1 MSFQQKYNKYKNK
14 YLNLKNQIGSSS
26 NVKKSSSSAIS
37 SNPFYFSVYTF
48 TREPLDEIRKNKM
61 IELLKSIYGGEII
74 VFTDLSELSDPI
86 KQGIWFNA
94 IEYIK
99 AKLIYDDLTY
109 ITEFQIDNVPE
120 ILKTDMNDSKL
131 TAQEHAIGTSD
142 ILNKFD
148 LNSLSLPVIKGDDF
162 SRGWGF
168 WGSNVGA
175 VTLIEKN

>member
-26 NVKKSSSSAIS
+26 SRSR
-37 SNPFYFSVYTF
+37 PFYFSVYTF

-74 VFTDLSELSDPI
+74 VFTDLLELSDPI

-94 IEYIK
+94 QEYIN
-99 AKLIYDDLTY
+99 AKLIYGDLTY
-109 ITEFQIDNVPE
+109 ITEFQINNVPE
-120 ILKTDMNDSKL
+120 ILKTDMDDGKL
-131 TAQEHAIGTSD
+131 TTQEHAIGSSNV
-142 ILNKFD
+142 LNNFN
-148 LNSLSLPVIKGDDF
+148 LNTLSLPVIKGNAF

-168 WGSNVGA
+168 WGPNVAA
-175 VTLIEKN
+175 VTLVEKN